1 MSRIGVKG
9 RDMESLL
16 YMGKIKSVNVEYCD
30 EAKKQA
36 KVVATLVTG
45 DEVETECIPVRA
57 AGKISIVIKHYLR
70 MGVDKM
76 IIREGETKN
85 IRNVDTEEGEDETE
99 NKQDS

>member
-36 KVVATLVTG
+36 KVG
-45 DEVETECIPVRA
+45 CCNSCYWRR
-57 AGKISIVIKHYLR
+57 S
-70 MGVDKM
+70 
-76 IIREGETKN
+76 
-85 IRNVDTEEGEDETE
+85 RN
-99 NKQDS
+99 